1 MVTTVLAFCVGR
13 FSFSLHPSLALPL
26 SLLPTPVQKQV
37 SVILSSVLDFSYD
50 YLIIMALSF
59 SVFVRRHSE
68 DLWRVVAARRAV
80 QDAAVVDGGHNG
92 RGHQGGHGE
101 VWPGEG
107 GPGAVLPCRGQ
118 LSPLPPSRQL
128 RISGLLICYGVVG
141 QTF

>member
-1 MVTTVLAFCVGR
+1 
-13 FSFSLHPSLALPL
+13 
-26 SLLPTPVQKQV
+26 
-37 SVILSSVLDFSYD
+37 
-50 YLIIMALSF
+50 MALCF

-101 VWPGEG
+101 VRPGEG
-107 GPGAVLPCRGQ
+107 GPGAVLPCGGQ
-118 LSPLPPSRQL
+118 LSSLPPFRHL
-128 RISGLLICYGVVG
+128 GISGLLICYGVVG